1 MVMIGIDPHKRTH
14 TAVAVEEREMV
25 IGERLVYAR
34 TGQVAELVAWADA
47 LDGGQR
53 IWAVESAGGLGYLLS
68 QQLLAAGE
76 HVVDIPAMLASRVRV
91 LSSGRSDK
99 NDPNDARSVAIA
111 ALRAAVLVPVRVEDH
126 RTVLRLLSRR
136 HTQLSWT
143 RNKAACRLHALMCD
157 LSAGGINK
165 ELVVTQAFSLL
176 ERIEPAGAV
185 AAERHRLALELVDDI
200 DRLDTQR
207 KTSKAHIRATV
218 PASGTTLT
226 DIFGVGDVVAATL
239 IGHAGDP
246 NRFATEDRFATTAPH
261 PSNGLRGTRNVRH
274 IDCPGVAT
282 VRSTMRCTSPQ
293 SPRSASHTVPAAA
306 STTASSTKATPPK
319 KQSARS
325 NAGSATSST
334 DTSSPIRHARHARD
348 DGPGRA
354 TRKQLHKPAW
364 PATVLIQPALRQQPL
379 PNPTTRY
386 ARHPTPSTG
395 HSRAPEHTLDKQ
407 RGIDR
412 RSQDDAGA
420 GNLCAFARGSDGSR
434 SSTRSAGMSR
444 VR

>member
-14 TAVAVEEREMV
+14 TAVAVDEREMV
-25 IGERLVYAR
+25 IGERLVHAR

-246 NRFATEDRFATTAPH
+246 NRFATEDRFAAYNGTAPVEWSSGNPKRPTH
-261 PSNGLRGTRNVRH
+261 RLSRRGNRAINHALH
-274 IDCPGVAT
+274 I
-282 VRSTMRCTSPQ
+282 
-293 SPRSASHTVPAAA
+293 AAV
-306 STTASSTKATPPK
+306 T
-319 KQSARS
+319 Q
-325 NAGSATSST
+325 
-334 DTSSPIRHARHARD
+334 IRFAHS
-348 DGPGRA
+348 PGRGFYD
-354 TRKQLHKPAW
+354 RKLDEGHTPKEAIR
-364 PATVLIQPALRQQPL
+364 ALKRRISNIVYRHLIAD
-379 PNPTTRY
+379 TTR
-386 ARHPTPSTG
+386 A
-395 HSRAPEHTLDKQ
+395 SR
-407 RGIDR
+407 
-412 RSQDDAGA
+412 
-420 GNLCAFARGSDGSR
+420 
-434 SSTRSAGMSR
+434 TR
-444 VR
+444 